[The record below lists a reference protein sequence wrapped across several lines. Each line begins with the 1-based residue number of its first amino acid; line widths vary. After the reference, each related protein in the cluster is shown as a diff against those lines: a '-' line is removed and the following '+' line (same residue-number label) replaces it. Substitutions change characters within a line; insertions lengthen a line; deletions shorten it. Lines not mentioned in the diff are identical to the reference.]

1 LPAELRR
8 KRQLELSVRIGL
20 NSGEVLTGTIG
31 NRYSRYYTA
40 GGYAVALAKRME
52 TLARPGGIYLTE
64 HTAALIDRV
73 LSDTLAGDGRGVER
87 HRGW

>member
-8 KRQLELSVRIGL
+8 KRQLELSVQH
-20 NSGEVLTGTIG
+20 
-31 NRYSRYYTA
+31 
-40 GGYAVALAKRME
+40 AVALAKRME